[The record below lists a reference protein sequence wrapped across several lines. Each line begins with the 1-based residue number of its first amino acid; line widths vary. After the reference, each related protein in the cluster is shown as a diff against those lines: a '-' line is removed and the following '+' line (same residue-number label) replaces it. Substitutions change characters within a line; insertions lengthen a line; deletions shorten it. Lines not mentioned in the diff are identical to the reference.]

1 MFRNL
6 PTVILLSLNLLTL
19 AVHAATWDLWIS
31 KDVADPDF
39 YGMSHYILEIF
50 PAGEKTNGILLDAAL
65 NNDGLTYRKRRKD
78 DYDRLVPSAGII
90 KGITDAQKNAVL
102 AAYAAEPAPDPTAN
116 PHRNCQDFVAG
127 VISRSG
133 LTIEAKYQKL
143 YKVQEN
149 LKPDNSAANVGTQ
162 TTAGKYFAHT
172 NNFQSG
178 DAVKKWT
185 FTGAANAK
193 RSVETIQRRTP
204 VHFKEGVK
212 SKPLAPAGKCPT
224 GQTQRTRVDPRTK
237 KIVPLTKIDP
247 KTKKRVP
254 DCAPAT
260 PVKKPVQPV
269 KKPVQPVKKPV
280 QPVKK
285 PVKPVKKPVTRP
297 RPGRKGKAGRRV

>member
-1 MFRNL
+1 MLRNVA
-6 PTVILLSLNLLTL
+6 TIILLSLNLLTL
-19 AVHAATWDLWIS
+19 AVHAATWDLWVS
-31 KDVADPDF
+31 KGDPDPDF
-39 YGMSHYILEIF
+39 YGMSHYTLEIF
-50 PAGEKTNGILLDAAL
+50 PAGEKTNGILLDAIL
-65 NNDGLTYRKRRKD
+65 NEDGLTYSKRRRD

-90 KGITDAQKNAVL
+90 KGITDAQKNRIL
-102 AAYAAEPAPDPTAN
+102 TAYAQEPAPDPTAN
-116 PHRNCQDFVAG
+116 PHKNCQDFVAG
-127 VISRSG
+127 VIGGSG
-133 LTIEAKYQKL
+133 LTIEAKYQRH
-143 YKVQEN
+143 YRVQEN

-178 DAVKKWT
+178 ARGQKKWT
-185 FTGAANAK
+185 FTGATNAK

-204 VHFKEGVK
+204 VHFNEGVK
-212 SKPLAPAGKCPT
+212 SKPLPPAGKCPT

-280 QPVKK
+280 
-285 PVKPVKKPVTRP
+285 KPVKKPVTRP